1 MKKKPSTKRKTAAK
15 APKRTST
22 RRTRRPAAAILS
34 TGADFRMTADQKT
47 RLRQLAEDGYEI
59 DAFSSQ
65 LTQKEAA
72 TRIAMLEAKLRLQDG
87 PPHTR

>member
-22 RRTRRPAAAILS
+22 RRTCPAAAILS